1 MVFASQN
8 TRKGLAMAVLMIL
21 ALSGGQKAEA
31 ARQGELRPVRA
42 TVGCVEIR
50 NWENNILKSN
60 PNLRHYHWNPIYA
73 NVQGTRLVG
82 PPPPPR
88 QCLTSRG
95 KKHEVALKSKKHTT
109 AINSKNYLYRP
120 VQSRP
125 SVYKKPTQI
134 APQRSTGTQIAYRHV
149 APSLRST
156 NTSIGYKHVAPQLSN
171 RDTMGRLIPPGGQQE
186 PTTAVEAEL
195 RRKNL
200 MAKINPAQAELNAT
214 PNRLSNV
221 GIKSVNAQLA
231 QKECTAQLA
240 VRGVEGQLIAKTAEA
255 KLVAPVTSAATYA
268 PYNRNTSVENYSR
281 GITKTAV
288 NAKVSS
294 R

>member
-8 TRKGLAMAVLMIL
+8 TRKGLAMAVFMIL
-21 ALSGGQKAEA
+21 ALVGGQKAEA

-95 KKHEVALKSKKHTT
+95 KKHEVASKSKKQQT
-109 AINSKNYLYRP
+109 AITNKNYLYKP
-120 VQSRP
+120 FQARP

-134 APQRSTGTQIAYRHV
+134 APHRSTGTQIAYKHV
-149 APSLRST
+149 APTLRST

-171 RDTMGRLIPPGGQQE
+171 RDTMGRLIPPGGQHE

-200 MAKINPAQAELNAT
+200 MAKINPAQAELNAS
-214 PNRLSNV
+214 PNRMSNLAT
-221 GIKSVNAQLA
+221 KSVNGQLA

-240 VRGVEGQLIAKTAEA
+240 ARGVDAQLIAKNAEA
-255 KLVAPVTSAATYA
+255 KLMEPTTAASYA
-268 PYNRNTSVENYSR
+268 PYSRIAPVENYSQR
-281 GITKTAV
+281 ITKTAV
-288 NAKVSS
+288 NARVRS